1 MIKSAVL
8 SSDKLLS
15 LIDQP
20 VTLSVIVVAFIILV
34 PFGISSAQ
42 SVPGSPSFNFPGSP
56 IRVSNASG
64 NFSAV
69 YKPSAKSDGDF
80 VFSVEDKTGKSVVEH
95 IFSRSVDGEWSSTGA
110 SLYLN
115 DYLGST
121 QIDCFVWMPQSKG
134 LLSLTEVLLR
144 DPKSG
149 PIQGRGAKP
158 PETPENSRYEL
169 TCHGWKSDN
178 QVLVDLEGTTWAG
191 GQFKY
196 KLLYDLKQKQFKWN

>member
-1 MIKSAVL
+1 MIKSPVL
-8 SSDKLLS
+8 SSDKPLLFMRR
-15 LIDQP
+15 LVI
-20 VTLSVIVVAFIILV
+20 LSVIVVVFIILA

-42 SVPGSPSFNFPGSP
+42 SVPGSRTFNFPGNPS
-56 IRVSNASG
+56 RVSTATG

-80 VFSVEDKTGKSVVEH
+80 VFSVEDEAGKSVVEH
-95 IFSRSVDGEWSSTGA
+95 IFSRSVDGAWSSTGA

-169 TCHGWKSDN
+169 TCDGWKSDS
-178 QVLVDLEGTTWAG
+178 QVLVGIEGTTWAG

-196 KLLYDLKQKQFKWN
+196 KLVYDLNRKQFNWN